1 MRLFIFLLVA
11 ALLTLAAWT
20 GLRYVEHSYYVGESD
35 DTVAVYNGI
44 PQALGPIRL
53 SHVVENTDI
62 PTSQLSDHTRTLL
75 RHSIT
80 AKDLDEAHQ
89 IVSRLKTQ
97 AEQGR
102 MKAEQVASASASP
115 TPSPT
120 VTASLT
126 PKPVE
131 SQGETPTESPS
142 PEDGENH
149 G

>member
-1 MRLFIFLLVA
+1 M
-11 ALLTLAAWT
+11 
-20 GLRYVEHSYYVGESD
+20 
-35 DTVAVYNGI
+35 
-44 PQALGPIRL
+44 
-53 SHVVENTDI
+53 
-62 PTSQLSDHTRTLL
+62 

-120 VTASLT
+120 ATASLT
-126 PKPVE
+126 PEPVE
-131 SQGETPTESPS
+131 SQGESPTESPS
-142 PEDGENH
+142 PEDGENR